1 MSDFYIE
8 KILAKGT
15 GKTDSVIELKNGLNI
30 IQGRSNTG
38 KTCII
43 KCIDFCFGSK
53 TKPFDDSLG
62 YDTIV
67 LSIHTGK
74 GSIQITRQFDKN
86 QVDVITDVDGFT
98 SGRYD
103 LTKSKKKDPLP
114 VLGDL
119 LLASIGIS
127 EEHQIVKNKNFEKRR
142 LTWRTFIGLM
152 LFNVQDIAKETSV
165 IEPEQATEKTAF
177 LSALLFLLTGKDFAE
192 TDAKTGKE
200 IRKAQK
206 RAVEEYVNKKISAIS
221 EKKKALTESLA
232 AFDGIDVEQTMQDI
246 IDSLHRTE
254 EEISDALKQSKDIFQ
269 QISELQERAAECA
282 LLQTRYAALRT
293 QYVSDVK
300 RLSFIVNGE
309 VEIKKAP
316 KNQTCPFCDG
326 KLPERSKKSYIQSA
340 QAELKRITDQMDGLA
355 ETEESIKK
363 ERADIEQQ
371 CAELAARRESIES
384 MIAKELQP
392 KAESFRES
400 LKGYRSYIQ
409 IKNELS
415 VIDGLAES
423 WETDLRMLPNE
434 DETPVEYHPKE
445 YFGDDFQETIDK
457 LIKASLTEAC
467 YDNLTAARFNMKNFD
482 VEVNGHK
489 KTNIN
494 GQGYCSYL
502 NSIVAMVFRQ
512 YMSERAVYDPGIL
525 VIDTP
530 LLGLDQGVSD
540 AAPESMR
547 TGLFKF
553 FTKHQD
559 IGQVIILENI
569 MHIPALDYEGA
580 GANVITFTK
589 GLTEGRYGFLN
600 DVK

>member
-8 KILAKGT
+8 KIIAKGT
-15 GKTDSVIELKNGLNI
+15 DKTDSVVELKNGLNI

-43 KCIDFCFGSK
+43 KCIDFCFGGK

-74 GSIQITRQFDKN
+74 GSIQITRQLDKN
-86 QVDVITDVDGFT
+86 QVDVITDVNGFT

-103 LTKSKKKDPLP
+103 LKQSKRKDPLP

-119 LLASIGIS
+119 LLASIGIN
-127 EEHQIVKNKNFEKRR
+127 EEHQIVKNKNFAKRR

-152 LFNVQDIAKETSV
+152 LFSVQDIAKETSV

-221 EKKKALTESLA
+221 EKKKVLGESLA
-232 AFDGIDVEQTMQDI
+232 AFDGIDVEQAMQGI
-246 IDSLHRTE
+246 IDSLHKTE
-254 EEISDALKQSKDIFQ
+254 EEISDALTQSKDIFQ
-269 QISELQERAAECA
+269 QISELQERATECA
-282 LLQTRYAALRT
+282 LLQKRYAALRT
-293 QYVSDVK
+293 QYVSDIK

-309 VEIKKAP
+309 VEIKKTP

-340 QAELKRITDQMDGLA
+340 QAELKRITTQMDGLA

-363 ERADIEQQ
+363 EHVEIEQK
-371 CAELAARRESIES
+371 CAELAARRDSIEA
-384 MIAKELQP
+384 MVAKELQP
-392 KAESFRES
+392 RAVAFRQS
-400 LKGYRSYIQ
+400 LKEYRSYIQ

-415 VIDGLAES
+415 VIEGLAAS
-423 WETDLRMLPNE
+423 WENDLRMLPNE
-434 DETPVEYHPKE
+434 DTDSVEYHPKE
-445 YFGDDFQETIDK
+445 YFGDDFQETIDGY
-457 LIKASLTEAC
+457 IKAALTEAC
-467 YDNLTAARFNMKNFD
+467 YDNLTVARFNMKDFD

-489 KTNIN
+489 KASMN

-502 NSIVAMVFRQ
+502 NCIVAMVFRQ
-512 YMSERAVYDPGIL
+512 YMAEKAAYDPGFLI
-525 VIDTP
+525 IDTP

-553 FTKHQD
+553 FTKRQN

-569 MHIPALDYEGA
+569 KHIPSLDYEKA